1 MEVPSGKSSCE
12 GMEVPSGK
20 SSCEETGVP
29 SGKSSC
35 EGIEVRSCD
44 RGVLSWEEMGV
55 LSCSGIGVRSCGG
68 RKENKQNIKSRRIF
82 IGKLSAGFIIYEN
95 SK

>member
-1 MEVPSGKSSCE
+1 MEAPLD
-12 GMEVPSGK
+12 
-20 SSCEETGVP
+20 
-29 SGKSSC
+29 
-35 EGIEVRSCD
+35 RS
-44 RGVLSWEEMGV
+44 
-55 LSCSGIGVRSCGG
+55 SCGG